1 LRVLNKNIRCR
12 HEKCRLK
19 ITGLLGLCL
28 LFSIHLLHA
37 QANTIVSKEYQVK
50 AAFLFNFTQFVE
62 WPATAFSA
70 PNAPFVI
77 GILGDD
83 PFGTFIDE
91 TVTGEKIGLHPLVV
105 QRYRDSKEMKTCHI
119 LFIST
124 TDPERIKECLSLIA
138 NHTLTVSDAGS
149 FMKMGGMIRFFTE
162 KNKIRLQV
170 NPDAA
175 RLADLNISAK
185 LLRVSD
191 IFDPKS
197 QPK

>member
-1 LRVLNKNIRCR
+1 MRYR
-12 HEKCRLK
+12 HGKYRLK
-19 ITGLLGLCL
+19 ITGLVWICL
-28 LFSIHLLHA
+28 LFNIHLVFA
-37 QANTIVSKEYQVK
+37 QTAQTNTSVSKEYQIK

-83 PFGTFIDE
+83 PFGAAIDE
-91 TVTGEKIGLHPLVV
+91 AVNGEKIGLHPLIV
-105 QRYRDSKEMKTCHI
+105 QRYHDSKEIKPCHI
-119 LFIST
+119 LFISSA
-124 TDPERIKECLSLIA
+124 DPERIKESLA
-138 NHTLTVSDAGS
+138 LMSTHTLTVSDAGS
-149 FMKMGGMIRFFTE
+149 FMKMGGIIRFFTE
-162 KNKIRLQV
+162 RNKIRLQI